1 MSDYSQKNVRSFF
14 DSLLM
19 AVDICVDKKLANE
32 RTPELPENIASLLQQ
47 FLNGFSY
54 CLTSKDAIKLCLAR
68 QELLNACRLFLKVK
82 TQEVGQEYTK
92 SLLTIMP
99 LEELLLKMRKFIEE
113 LKTFRVTL
121 LEQASERFSNF
132 KQSLVDK
139 KSIREQKG

>member
-1 MSDYSQKNVRSFF
+1 
-14 DSLLM
+14 
-19 AVDICVDKKLANE
+19 
-32 RTPELPENIASLLQQ
+32 
-47 FLNGFSY
+47 
-54 CLTSKDAIKLCLAR
+54 
-68 QELLNACRLFLKVK
+68 
-82 TQEVGQEYTK
+82 
-92 SLLTIMP
+92 MP